1 MKYNFE
7 STQLDRGGL
16 SNKWNLMYQAR
27 KDASFIPMTV
37 ADMEFETAPEIKDGL
52 KKYIDTHILGYTG
65 VVDSYRDTVIEWF
78 QTQHNISFN
87 KEHMVQTT
95 GVVSALYALVE
106 TMTAPD
112 DAVLIL
118 TPAYGPFL
126 SATRAQGRKAI
137 TLPLL
142 NKNGTYTLNLDAIE
156 ATLKTEPIK
165 LFIFCNPHN
174 PVGRVWNDYELKAL
188 SSLMKKYNVR
198 VISDEIHCD
207 LIMPSHT
214 FLSYAHY
221 DDEAIICTAASK
233 TFNLATLQTSNIFI
247 PNPEL
252 REQFNQRNI
261 NYGIHNPGALGYEA
275 TRIAYEEGKDWLQA
289 CLDVIHQ
296 NFEDL
301 KTILKDTDIVLSP
314 LEGTYLVWLDYR
326 HCGIDEKQFIELLT
340 KHNLYFSPGSSF
352 GEDGNGFVRI
362 NIACPN
368 AYIKT
373 AANKL
378 LEIINKL

>member
-7 STQLDRGGL
+7 STQLDRHGL
-16 SNKWNLMYQAR
+16 SNKWNLMYQSR
-27 KDASFIPMTV
+27 NDASFIPMTV
-37 ADMEFETAPEIKDGL
+37 ADMEFETAPEIKEGL

-65 VVDSYRDTVIEWF
+65 VVDLYQDTIIEWF
-78 QTQHNISFN
+78 QTQHNILFN
-87 KEHMVQTT
+87 KEHLVQTT
-95 GVVSALYALVE
+95 GVVSALYALIE
-106 TMTAPD
+106 SMTAPA

-137 TLPLL
+137 TAPLI
-142 NKNGTYTLNLDAIE
+142 NTEGVYTLDLEAIE
-156 ATLKTEPIK
+156 STIK
-165 LFIFCNPHN
+165 EHDIKVFIFCNPHN
-174 PVGRVWNDYELKAL
+174 PVGRVWNENELTQL
-188 SSLMKKYNVR
+188 SLLMKKYNVQ

-233 TFNLATLQTSNIFI
+233 TFNLAALQTSNIFI
-247 PNPEL
+247 PNSEL
-252 REQFNQRNI
+252 RERFNQRNS

-275 TRIAYEEGKDWLQA
+275 TRIAYQDGKDWLRS
-289 CLDVIHQ
+289 CLEVIHQ

-301 KTILKDTDIVLSP
+301 KSILKDTALILSP

-326 HCGIDEKQFIELLT
+326 HYGIKESDFMEHLI

-352 GEDGNGFVRI
+352 GDDGKGFVRI

-368 AYIKT
+368 TYIKT
-373 AANKL
+373 AANNL
-378 LEIINKL
+378 LEIVNKL